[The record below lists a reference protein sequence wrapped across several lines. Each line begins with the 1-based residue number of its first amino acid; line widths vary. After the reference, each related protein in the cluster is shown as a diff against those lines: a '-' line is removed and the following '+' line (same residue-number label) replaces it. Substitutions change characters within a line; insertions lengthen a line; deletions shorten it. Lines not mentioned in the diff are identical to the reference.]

1 MVVLLAAAINP
12 ALAWRL
18 QGNLRR
24 TLATPYVTVRL
35 VGWPTA
41 VVTGEFA
48 RVTVIV
54 RRATIRGLVVDEFAA
69 RLRGARLDPLQAGLR
84 GQIAVRAVDSG
95 SATVRLLQEDVQR
108 AVQDRPY
115 VEAATVRFAD
125 NMVSLASTVKVA
137 GAQVEVSLAGRLVVE
152 DTRYVV
158 LRVETMTVSGLA
170 LPAGVANLVIAPL
183 NPLLSVNAL
192 PVSLRLTGVEVSDGQ
207 AVITAEAQ

>member
-1 MVVLLAAAINP
+1 MVALLAAAINP

-18 QGNLRR
+18 EGTLRR

-54 RRATIRGLVVDEFAA
+54 RRATISGLVVDEFAA
-69 RLRGARLDPLQAGLR
+69 RLRGARLDPLRAGLR
-84 GQIAVRAVDSG
+84 GQLAVRAVHSG

-125 NMVSLASTVKVA
+125 NMVDVAGTVMVA
-137 GAQVEVSLAGRLVVE
+137 GAKVEVSLAGRLVVE

-183 NPLLSVNAL
+183 NPLLSVHAL
-192 PVSLRLTGVEVSDGQ
+192 PVPLRLTGVEVNDGQ
-207 AVITAEAQ
+207 AVITAEPR